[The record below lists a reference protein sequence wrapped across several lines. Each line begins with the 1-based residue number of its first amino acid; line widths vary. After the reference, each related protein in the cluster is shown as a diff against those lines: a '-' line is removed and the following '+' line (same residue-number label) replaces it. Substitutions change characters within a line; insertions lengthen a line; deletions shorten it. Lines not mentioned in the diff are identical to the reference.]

1 MLEVANKQDDPRCET
16 LIDFDLTPLI
26 ASFPSP
32 GDRNYVSALQF
43 RLQEEKD
50 NQENQLKRVRHTLE
64 KRTKL
69 YAALVKSAQRHAR
82 VLADEISQSAVNTT
96 PRDSLAR
103 GSTDPVRMTW

>member
-1 MLEVANKQDDPRCET
+1 MANKQDGPRCET

-43 RLQEEKD
+43 RFQEEKD
-50 NQENQLKRVRHTLE
+50 NQENQLKRVRYTLE

-82 VLADEISQSAVNTT
+82 VSPTRSQSAANTT
-96 PRDSLAR
+96 PKDSLVR
-103 GSTDPVRMTW
+103 GSTDPLHTIGS

>member
-1 MLEVANKQDDPRCET
+1 MANKQDGPRCET

-43 RLQEEKD
+43 RFQEEKD
-50 NQENQLKRVRHTLE
+50 NQENQLKRVRYTLE

-82 VLADEISQSAVNTT
+82 VLADEITECCQYNAQ
-96 PRDSLAR
+96 DSLVR
-103 GSTDPVRMTW
+103 GSTDPLRTIGS